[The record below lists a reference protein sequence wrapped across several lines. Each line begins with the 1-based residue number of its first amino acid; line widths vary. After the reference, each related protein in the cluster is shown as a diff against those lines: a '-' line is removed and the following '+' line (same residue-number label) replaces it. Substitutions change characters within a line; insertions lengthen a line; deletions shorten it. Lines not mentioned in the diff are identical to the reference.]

1 LPAPFSSAASASPF
15 ASLILLSHE
24 GIGSG
29 TTTGEY
35 GDGCRALMPPIG
47 LLGLNAPLA
56 SAVAVASAVA
66 AAAVAVVVL
75 CWFPG
80 HCGLC
85 AVAAIHTRMSST
97 SDRVGGDVAD
107 SGCVCFVGDLT
118 LLALFAVASIA
129 AICDLDDV
137 SLSHW
142 RVSATTTAA
151 VSVMVALTSGALLLS
166 AMGGG
171 GGLLGAA

>member
-1 LPAPFSSAASASPF
+1 V
-15 ASLILLSHE
+15 SLILLSHE

-66 AAAVAVVVL
+66 AAAAVAVVVAVL
-75 CWFPG
+75 WWFPG

-151 VSVMVALTSGALLLS
+151 VSVMLALASGALLLS
-166 AMGGG
+166 VTGGG